1 MAPESSKSTVFSALM
16 LLSNVSVTVALS
28 EHRQSETLPRYMG
41 KLEIQNGK
49 IRISNQKQAIEF
61 LKMLNDSIL
70 KSELTETEY
79 DSAIKT
85 ELPPLE

>member
-1 MAPESSKSTVFSALM
+1 
-16 LLSNVSVTVALS
+16 
-28 EHRQSETLPRYMG
+28 MG

-79 DSAIKT
+79 DSSLNTPAT
-85 ELPPLE
+85 